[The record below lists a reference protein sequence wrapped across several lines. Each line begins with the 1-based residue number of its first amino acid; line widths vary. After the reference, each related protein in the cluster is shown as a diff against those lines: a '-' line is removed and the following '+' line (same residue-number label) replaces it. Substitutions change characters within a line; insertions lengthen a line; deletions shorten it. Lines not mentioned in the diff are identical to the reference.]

1 MPPPFSPAADAGVRL
16 HKLHTFRVKVPSDSL
31 IQHSRRFTATECR
44 KPAFQNCGIRSGLK
58 RRSCYLQH
66 RIETYRNSRTLR
78 HDNAHACPTLSGK
91 HPKNIPSRPPHAK
104 PYDAANGTGIA
115 KKQPN
120 PAPYTFNPSGTG
132 AEANA
137 RFPRRLPAAVGNT
150 RRPQNGA
157 YCVFPKTQSDA
168 IFRKGASRQ
177 PRNTPQFSPQL
188 LQLGCRIRAFPYTR
202 SEGPNGIPP
211 ALLPI
216 LKHST
221 GTARKNRRNP
231 HLHKYPQRAYE
242 NLHRNAA
249 GRDDR
254 TKGPPAL

>member
-1 MPPPFSPAADAGVRL
+1 MPPPFSPAADAGGRL
-16 HKLHTFRVKVPSDSL
+16 HKLHTFRVKAPSDSL

-115 KKQPN
+115 KKQPS

-137 RFPRRLPAAVGNT
+137 RFPCHLPAAVGNT

-157 YCVFPKTQSDA
+157 YCVFQKTSDA

-177 PRNTPQFSPQL
+177 PRNTPQFSPQPQP
-188 LQLGCRIRAFPYTR
+188 LQPGYRIRAFPYTR
-202 SEGPNGIPP
+202 SEGPNGIRP

-221 GTARKNRRNP
+221 ELQGKPSQSPPSQVPSKGLRK
-231 HLHKYPQRAYE
+231 
-242 NLHRNAA
+242 
-249 GRDDR
+249 
-254 TKGPPAL
+254 PAPKCCGSG